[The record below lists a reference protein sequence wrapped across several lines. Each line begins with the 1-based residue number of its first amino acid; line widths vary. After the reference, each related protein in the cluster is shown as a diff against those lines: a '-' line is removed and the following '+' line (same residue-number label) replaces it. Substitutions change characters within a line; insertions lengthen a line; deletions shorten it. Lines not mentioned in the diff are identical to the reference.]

1 MIVKKFFKKHHVSPF
16 SYDYCDF
23 VCKIPSTYFY
33 FLVRISGLLIVGGYG
48 NSSTVVLSSV
58 EFISPAT
65 GNMKLARLKT
75 AKGSLAKHDGTIVS
89 CGGVKNF
96 SSYPTFDH
104 GKWKRN
110 SVFTEERVYASA
122 VSTDSA
128 TFIFGGRKNPNTFDY
143 CRKELLPIF

>member
-16 SYDYCDF
+16 IYDYCDF
-23 VCKIPSTYFY
+23 VGQNLKYFY
-33 FLVRISGLLIVGGYG
+33 LSVRISGVLIVGGYG

-96 SSYPTFDH
+96 STYPTFDH

-143 CRKELLPIF
+143 CRKESLPIF

>member
-1 MIVKKFFKKHHVSPF
+1 MIT
-16 SYDYCDF
+16 YCDF
-23 VCKIPSTYFY
+23 VGQNLKYFY
-33 FLVRISGLLIVGGYG
+33 LSVRISGVLIVGGYG
-48 NSSTVVLSSV
+48 TKGASSVLLSSV

-89 CGGVKNF
+89 CGGVKTF
-96 SSYPTFDH
+96 SSYPKFDH
-104 GKWKRN
+104 GVWKHN
-110 SVFTEERVYASA
+110 SVFTETRVYASA

-143 CRKELLPIF
+143 CRKESLPIF